1 MRLLTPNPLSAAC
14 PLCASRPGAA
24 CRDLSG
30 QDTAPHAPRK
40 ARALEAAAITLLR
53 ALETL
58 YDAHDPSDSYCD
70 LCERH
75 APKDT
80 RGTVTGP
87 ITHRDDCI
95 LGEAE
100 HALRVAEG
108 RS

>member
-1 MRLLTPNPLSAAC
+1 MRLLTPNPLSVEC
-14 PLCASRPGAA
+14 DVCGSRPGER
-24 CRDLSG
+24 CYGEDGRTS
-30 QDTAPHAPRK
+30 K
-40 ARALEAAAITLLR
+40 AHGSRQRRALEAAAITLLR